1 MKHRFKFAF
10 GATLATTSFILFS
23 QGHAFASTQNVDQ
36 YYNHDMNGNPITP
49 QHTIDSTF
57 NHYQDGS
64 PIISNDNH
72 TIDPSFNHDAN
83 NNPIHSNHSVD
94 KTSND
99 ITPQHTIKKTSEDN
113 DIGFNGYVEKNGLVK
128 QAPEEGDIGFNGY
141 VEKRRLVN
149 DTPPSTTKD
158 HRDIH
163 MKVNSES
170 VHFYPESDDVSTHAS
185 MNGID
190 DSVKATLSQT
200 NHSQTMHRM
209 SSSSTL
215 PNTGDSKSNT
225 SKFNYFGIFT
235 LVLAIGLLIFRRLM
249 FKKL

>member
-49 QHTIDSTF
+49 QHTI
-57 NHYQDGS
+57 
-64 PIISNDNH
+64 
-72 TIDPSFNHDAN
+72 
-83 NNPIHSNHSVD
+83 
-94 KTSND
+94 
-99 ITPQHTIKKTSEDN
+99 KKTSEDN

-128 QAPEEGDIGFNGY
+128 QASEESDIGFNGY
-141 VEKRRLVN
+141 VEKRGLVN
-149 DTPPSTTKD
+149 DTPLSTTKD

-225 SKFNYFGIFT
+225 SKFNYFGVFT

>member
-36 YYNHDMNGNPITP
+36 YYNHDMNGNPITS
-49 QHTIDSTF
+49 QHNIDSTF
-57 NHYQDGS
+57 NYYQDGF
-64 PIISNDNH
+64 PITSNDNH

-113 DIGFNGYVEKNGLVK
+113 DIGFNGYVEK
-128 QAPEEGDIGFNGY
+128 
-141 VEKRRLVN
+141 RRLVN

-170 VHFYPESDDVSTHAS
+170 VHSYPESDDVSTHAS

>member
-113 DIGFNGYVEKNGLVK
+113 DIGFNGYVEKRG
-128 QAPEEGDIGFNGY
+128 
-141 VEKRRLVN
+141 LVN

>member
-57 NHYQDGS
+57 NHYQD
-64 PIISNDNH
+64 
-72 TIDPSFNHDAN
+72 AN

-113 DIGFNGYVEKNGLVK
+113 DIGFNGYVEKRG
-128 QAPEEGDIGFNGY
+128 
-141 VEKRRLVN
+141 LVN

>member
-113 DIGFNGYVEKNGLVK
+113 DIGFNGYVEKRG
-128 QAPEEGDIGFNGY
+128 
-141 VEKRRLVN
+141 LVN
-149 DTPPSTTKD
+149 DTPLSTTKD